1 MAGDSPPAPASFNRY
16 LTPVTT
22 RAPISPWATLAAIL
36 LGTFV
41 GTLGNSVANV
51 ALPAVMAEFAVPL
64 SSALWVV
71 TLYTL
76 LFAVLMP
83 VCGYLGDLHGQRR
96 MYLAGM
102 ALFTV
107 ASLGSGLAPSFPW
120 LLGARA
126 LQGIAVAPT
135 LPAVMAIISRTFS
148 PARRGRAVGFWA
160 LMNGAG
166 HALGPPLSGFLTQ
179 RLGWRAVFLTVVP
192 LCFFNLFLVWWLVP
206 PDDDRAARDLDFGG
220 AATLTVAAL
229 GLMLALTQSARW
241 GWGAPGSLGL
251 WGLTLAALA
260 AFLFVERRVAVPFV
274 ELALFANRYY
284 AAATA
289 VISTQL
295 FCLFGLLLAL
305 PVSLIQVQGW
315 GSQAAGLLVLPL
327 PLTMAV
333 VAPWA
338 GRLADAW
345 GSRWTCVVGMG
356 SVALAGLAMLGLLP
370 GSGQGIPWWGMA
382 GCLVAVG
389 TGMGLTQSPAAAS
402 VTHVVRREQLG
413 VATGIFHM
421 CRFVSGT
428 LGSTVFGLILQG
440 HPGGVAAGFG
450 RDLVVFVVLA
460 AVAVLAALGLPGR
473 QLGPDTSPRTC

>member
-1 MAGDSPPAPASFNRY
+1 
-16 LTPVTT
+16 VTT
-22 RAPISPWATLAAIL
+22 RTPVSSWIILIAIL

-41 GTLGNSVANV
+41 GTLGNSVASV
-51 ALPAVMAEFAVPL
+51 VLPAMMAEFAVPL
-64 SSALWVV
+64 GSALWVV

-96 MYLAGM
+96 MYLLGM
-102 ALFTV
+102 GLFTA

-160 LMNGAG
+160 LANGAG
-166 HALGPPLSGFLTQ
+166 HALGPALSGFLTQ
-179 RLGWRAVFLTVVP
+179 NLGWRAVFLIVVP
-192 LCFFNLFLVWWLVP
+192 LCFLNLFLVWRLVP
-206 PDDDRAARDLDFGG
+206 PDEERATRDFDHGG
-220 AATLTVAAL
+220 ALALVVAAL
-229 GLMLALTQSARW
+229 GIMLALTQSARW
-241 GWGAPGSLGL
+241 GWLAPRSLGL
-251 WGLTLAALA
+251 WGLTVGAGV
-260 AFLFVERRVAVPFV
+260 AFVFVERKVEAPFV
-274 ELALFANRYY
+274 ELDLFANHHY
-284 AAATA
+284 AAATL
-289 VISTQL
+289 VIAAQL

-305 PVSLIQVQGW
+305 PIYLIQVQGW
-315 GSQAAGLLVLPL
+315 SSQAAGLLVLPL
-327 PLTMAV
+327 PLAMAL

-338 GRLADAW
+338 GRLADAR
-345 GSRWTCVVGMG
+345 GSRWTCMVGMAL
-356 SVALAGLAMLGLLP
+356 VALATLGLLGFRP
-370 GSGQGIPWWGMA
+370 GLGQVVPWWGIV
-382 GCLVAVG
+382 GGLIAVG
-389 TGMGLTQSPAAAS
+389 TGMGLTQSPTAAT
-402 VTHVVRREQLG
+402 VTRVVRQEQLG

-450 RDLVVFVVLA
+450 LDLMVGLELA
-460 AVAVLAALGLPGR
+460 ALAMLAALGLPGR
-473 QLGPDTSPRTC
+473 QQELDSSPLP